1 MLFVTF
7 AVTPHFLLFPILSY
21 PWKYCV
27 EFWSSKSFP
36 YKLSQTLSSF
46 TKGTNPNPNLRTSYY
61 CDRYLFCHFL
71 NQLTFYFFIL
81 HVCKLIKKKKITFR
95 FQKYK
100 VLGLVCLTYP
110 TSYITLLCSDWSWS
124 QTKWQTRLLDQI
136 CGL

>member
-81 HVCKLIKKKKITFR
+81 HVCKLIKKKKSHSDFKNIRSWALFASHIQHPISHCSALTDH
-95 FQKYK
+95 
-100 VLGLVCLTYP
+100 GLKQ
-110 TSYITLLCSDWSWS
+110 SDK
-124 QTKWQTRLLDQI
+124 QD
-136 CGL
+136 C

>member
-27 EFWSSKSFP
+27 EFRSSKSFP

-81 HVCKLIKKKKITFR
+81 HVCKLIKKKSHSDFKNIRSWALFASHIQHPIISHCSALTDH
-95 FQKYK
+95 
-100 VLGLVCLTYP
+100 GLKQ
-110 TSYITLLCSDWSWS
+110 SDK
-124 QTKWQTRLLDQI
+124 QD
-136 CGL
+136 C